1 MAKRK
6 AEKLDET
13 QLKALVAAEIQDAEL
28 YQTNEVS
35 GERERAINYYNGEM
49 PDTPAAEGW
58 STFKSRDVSDV
69 MGWVLPGIIRVF
81 TASDR
86 IVDYQPRR
94 PGDEKFTDQAS
105 DYANYVFWND
115 NPGYR
120 ILWDATHDSL
130 LMADGIVKTYWD
142 DSEECEYSVYS
153 GLSIEGL
160 TLLTQ
165 DPDVEV
171 VSQAMKP
178 LTLEDGMGGSEEIET
193 FDVKIKRVT
202 SAGRIK
208 MEAIEPE
215 NFLIDKEAITIKD
228 ARFVAHRDPH
238 MTRSGL
244 IEMGFD
250 KDVVDAIPRY
260 SATASGRAPEEQARN
275 QFSTSAAL
283 GDKSMDRIELY
294 ECYVRADM
302 NDDGI
307 AETVRVYYAGN
318 MGAGEMLDWE
328 VWDDENPFSSI
339 PCEPVP
345 HRFTSRSLSGEV
357 MDVQQI
363 KTVLYRQ
370 MLNNTYQVNNPQKDI
385 EAGSVINMDELV
397 NPTIGG
403 VILRKPNSQPIN
415 YNVVPS
421 IMTEALG
428 GIEAMD
434 RVTEMRTGISA
445 ATMALDPQT
454 LQNQTATAA
463 NIQSDARYSQV
474 ELIAR
479 NQAELGWKDVFG
491 KILRLIV
498 KHQDRPRMIRLR
510 DEWVEM
516 DPRQWNAGMD
526 AIINVGLGTG
536 SRDRD
541 MSMLNNIF
549 MSQVALT
556 DRFQA
561 AGMTEQALDMLPK
574 IIKTLVKIAEAAG
587 IRNADDFY
595 PDITLDDL
603 PALKQMA
610 AQMAQQPSPEEKMAQ
625 AKAEADMQ
633 VQQAKIA
640 GEQQKAQAD
649 AALQEQKI
657 QMEAQLRREQMMLD
671 AQLKR
676 EQTQAEIA
684 LKREQL
690 VAELALKREQI
701 QAQNELQREA
711 GLMRGMNDGI
721 KATSSVNVGGEPG

>member
-6 AEKLDET
+6 AQKLDET

-28 YQTNEVS
+28 YQTTEVS

-49 PDTPAAEGW
+49 PDTPAADGW

-94 PGDEKFTDQAS
+94 PNDEEFTDQAS
-105 DYANYVFWND
+105 DYANYIFWND

-142 DSEECEYSVYS
+142 DSEECDYSVHS
-153 GLSIEGL
+153 GLSIEAL

-165 DPDVEV
+165 EPDVEV
-171 VSQAMKP
+171 VSQDMKP
-178 LTLEDGMGGSEEIET
+178 LTLEDGMGGSEVIET

-215 NFLIDKEAITIKD
+215 NFLIDKESITIKD

-275 QFSTSAAL
+275 QFSTSSAL

-328 VWDDENPFSSI
+328 VWDDETPFSSI

-385 EAGSVINMDELV
+385 EAGAVINMDELI

-403 VILRKPNSQPIN
+403 LVIRKVGSQPVN

-428 GIEAMD
+428 AIEAMD

-454 LQNQTATAA
+454 LQNQTATASNNQA
-463 NIQSDARYSQV
+463 DSRYSQV

-516 DPRQWNAGMD
+516 DPRQWNSGMD
-526 AIINVGLGTG
+526 AVINVGLGTG

-561 AGMTEQALDMLPK
+561 AGMTEQALDMIPK

-595 PDITLDDL
+595 PDITIDDL
-603 PALKQMA
+603 PALKEMA
-610 AQMAQQPSPEEKMAQ
+610 AKMAEQPSPEVQMAQ

-640 GEQQKAQAD
+640 GDQQKAQAD
-649 AALQEQKI
+649 IALQQQKDAANLQLEQQKMA
-657 QMEAQLRREQMMLD
+657 MEMQF
-671 AQLKR
+671 KR
-676 EQTQAEIA
+676 EQLAAEIS

-690 VAELALKREQI
+690 IAELALKREQI
-701 QAQNELQREA
+701 GAELELKRESNK
-711 GLMRGMNDGI
+711 MNAEV
-721 KATSSVNVGGEPG
+721 KASATSGVSVGGEPG